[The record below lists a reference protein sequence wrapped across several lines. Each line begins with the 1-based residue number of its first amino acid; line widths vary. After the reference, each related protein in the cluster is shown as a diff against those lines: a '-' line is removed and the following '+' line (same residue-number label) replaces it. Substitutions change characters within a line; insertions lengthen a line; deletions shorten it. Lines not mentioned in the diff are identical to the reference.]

1 MDIAL
6 IFVVSSLEDSFDDV
20 STARIHAYFFKIFPF
35 LPFLNPKKVLFRVY
49 TYKKY
54 LVSVDGHVENVK
66 FCTFLSAC
74 LVSIFIAFI
83 RAREERLVS

>member
-1 MDIAL
+1 MC
-6 IFVVSSLEDSFDDV
+6 
-20 STARIHAYFFKIFPF
+20 
-35 LPFLNPKKVLFRVY
+35 
-49 TYKKY
+49 KKY

-66 FCTFLSAC
+66 FCAILSAC

>member
-1 MDIAL
+1 
-6 IFVVSSLEDSFDDV
+6 
-20 STARIHAYFFKIFPF
+20 K
-35 LPFLNPKKVLFRVY
+35 
-49 TYKKY
+49 KKY
-54 LVSVDGHVENVK
+54 LKSLIGHVENVK